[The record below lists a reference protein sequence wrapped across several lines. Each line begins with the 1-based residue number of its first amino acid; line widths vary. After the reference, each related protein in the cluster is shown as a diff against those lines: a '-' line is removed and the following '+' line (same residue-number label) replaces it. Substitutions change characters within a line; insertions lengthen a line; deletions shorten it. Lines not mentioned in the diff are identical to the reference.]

1 MESPHSGPNDRES
14 IELRRLLESHR
25 FDRRRFLVQG
35 LRASAALGFGGLLAA
50 CTPKK
55 DAPTKTPSGTVSAT
69 ATQSLSPQKGG
80 SLRVAQGDGVP
91 ADFFRGNVLGQQVF
105 TYCQF
110 AWPLYIAAPDSAEAV
125 PALAES
131 YEASPDGLTHTFT
144 LREGITFHDGSP
156 IDADAVVKNLR
167 SDFFENSPFRDDG
180 EYVAGLLSFGFGELI
195 KSIDAADARTVVW
208 TLTGPRADIRRGVWY
223 LYIMNPEV
231 LKQKDY
237 GTDAEALG
245 RAGSGPFRVT
255 AFTPGRFVEY
265 ERFENFHEPVYLERL
280 RIEVIADD
288 AAMGLALRGG
298 DIDAAVA
305 LGKVDFDDFS
315 NDPAYQA
322 AVAPRAGLNTFL
334 DIQSPRNDQMADPR
348 VREAIILAMNRPA
361 YREAFWPT
369 GAADADTQPVTVPGG
384 VGHNAGIDE
393 RPYDPDRARELVQ
406 QAGADGLVVRAIST
420 ESNGYLSNMNQF
432 WEAVKADL
440 QAVGMDLQ
448 ITITDQATVDA
459 DWPENDLRIDVF
471 DDEYEWLV
479 FPIYY
484 QLFNTDPKTDPRATT
499 PAVARLMKEAA
510 DTSDQSEIAAKFEE
524 LQQLDHDDLIM
535 GVPLTVIRKS
545 AIVRQGVHDFR
556 VHLSADPLHK
566 TWIET

>member
-1 MESPHSGPNDRES
+1 MTSPRSEPDDRES
-14 IELRRLLESHR
+14 TQLRRLLESYR
-25 FDRRRFLVQG
+25 LDRRRFLAHG
-35 LRASAALGFGGLLAA
+35 LRAGAVLGLGGLAAA

-55 DAPTKTPSGTVSAT
+55 NRPKTTGTASASP
-69 ATQSLSPQKGG
+69 TQSLAPRQGG

-91 ADFFRGNVLGQQVF
+91 GDFFRGNILGQQVF

-110 AWPLYIAAPDSAEAV
+110 AWPLYIASADSPEAV

-131 YEASPDGLTHTFT
+131 YEPSEDGLTHTFT

-156 IDADAVVKNLR
+156 IDADAVVANLR
-167 SDFFENSPFRDDG
+167 SDFFAKDPLRDKG
-180 EYVAGLLSFGFGELI
+180 PYVAPLLSFGFGELV
-195 KSIDAADARTVVW
+195 KSIEANDAKTVVW
-208 TLTGPRADIRRGVWY
+208 TLKSPRPDIRRGVWY
-223 LYIMNPEV
+223 LYVMNPEV
-231 LKQKDY
+231 LAQKDY

-245 RAGSGPFRVT
+245 RAGSGPFRIT
-255 AFTPGRFVEY
+255 AFQPGKFVEY
-265 ERFENFHEPVYLERL
+265 ERFEDFHEPVYLDRL
-280 RIEVIADD
+280 RIEIIEDD

-315 NDPAYQA
+315 SDPSYQA
-322 AVAPRAGLNTFL
+322 LMAPRAGLNTFL
-334 DIQSPRNDQMADPR
+334 DIRSPRNEKMEDAR
-348 VREAIILAMNRPA
+348 VREAIVLAMNRPA

-369 GAADADTQPVTVPGG
+369 GTADPDSQPVTVPGG
-384 VGHNAGIDE
+384 VGHNAGLDE
-393 RPYDPDRARELVQ
+393 RPYDPDRARQLVKD
-406 QAGADGLVVRAIST
+406 AGAEGHVVKAIST
-420 ESNGYLSNMNQF
+420 SAQGYLSNMNQF
-432 WEAVKADL
+432 WEAVKSDL
-440 QAVGMDLQ
+440 QAVGLDLE

-459 DWPENDLRIDVF
+459 EQPNNDLTIDVF

-484 QLFNTDPKTDPRATT
+484 QLFAANKKDPRASN
-499 PAVARLMKEAA
+499 PAVGNLMTDASK
-510 DTSDQSEIAAKFEE
+510 TSDQAVVDAKFQE

-535 GVPLTVIRKS
+535 SIPLTVIRKS

-566 TWIET
+566 TWIQA